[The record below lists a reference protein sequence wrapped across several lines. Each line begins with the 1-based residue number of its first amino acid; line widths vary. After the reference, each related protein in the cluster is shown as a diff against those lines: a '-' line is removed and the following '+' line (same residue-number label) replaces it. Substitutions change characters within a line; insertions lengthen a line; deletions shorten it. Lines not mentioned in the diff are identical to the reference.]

1 MGHQLKK
8 YNQEEI
14 AHRIYSIRGVQVMLD
29 KDLATFYEIKP
40 IRLREQ
46 VKRNPN
52 RFPSDFVF
60 QLSDN
65 EVELMVSQ
73 NAIPSKQSLG
83 GYLPYVFTEQGVAA
97 VSGVI
102 KSDKADEM
110 SVAIARTFVQMRKYI
125 ANNAG
130 LFQRLDSM
138 EQRQFQFQ
146 MTTDQRFEQVFKA
159 LEAKSELPDQGIFF
173 NGQMY
178 DAYAF
183 TAELI
188 RKANKSIILIDN
200 YVDDAVL
207 TLLSKRNKNVAAT
220 IFTKTISKQFLL
232 DVKKHNSQYPEIKV
246 VEFKDAHD
254 RFLILDETEL
264 YHFGASLKDLGKKW
278 FAFSK
283 MEDMTEMVLENL
295 QKMKIDE

>member
-1 MGHQLKK
+1 
-8 YNQEEI
+8 
-14 AHRIYSIRGVQVMLD
+14 
-29 KDLATFYEIKP
+29 
-40 IRLREQ
+40 
-46 VKRNPN
+46 
-52 RFPSDFVF
+52 
-60 QLSDN
+60 
-65 EVELMVSQ
+65 
-73 NAIPSKQSLG
+73 
-83 GYLPYVFTEQGVAA
+83 
-97 VSGVI
+97 
-102 KSDKADEM
+102 M

-232 DVKKHNSQYPEIKV
+232 DVKKHNSQYPEVKPIK
-246 VEFKDAHD
+246 
-254 RFLILDETEL
+254 
-264 YHFGASLKDLGKKW
+264 
-278 FAFSK
+278 
-283 MEDMTEMVLENL
+283 
-295 QKMKIDE
+295 